1 MGGKNT
7 SSQRFMGGSSLP
19 GKIKTGSPSLPD
31 MDMPNSSLTGEVTA
45 GYSLTGEVGVSSSF
59 SLAEFYEAIADDVRI
74 GPTHI
79 CLYVALLNEW
89 DMACANEAIAMD
101 RNVLMKMDS
110 IPLERNAIMKKDSIP
125 LDRNVLMK
133 KDSIP
138 LDRNLLM
145 KNARISRRT
154 YHKCMRE
161 LHEYGYIR
169 YEPSS
174 NPFFRS
180 RVYLKRL

>member
-1 MGGKNT
+1 
-7 SSQRFMGGSSLP
+7 MGGSSVNLP
-19 GKIKTGSPSLPD
+19 
-31 MDMPNSSLTGEVTA
+31 
-45 GYSLTGEVGVSSSF
+45 
-59 SLAEFYEAIADDVRI
+59 EFYEAIADDVRI

-89 DMACANEAIAMD
+89 DKACATEAIEMD
-101 RNVLMKMDS
+101 RNVLMRM
-110 IPLERNAIMKKDSIP
+110 DSIP
-125 LDRNVLMK
+125 LDRNV
-133 KDSIP
+133 
-138 LDRNLLM
+138 LM

-174 NPFFRS
+174 NPFLRS

>member
-1 MGGKNT
+1 
-7 SSQRFMGGSSLP
+7 MGGSSVNLP
-19 GKIKTGSPSLPD
+19 
-31 MDMPNSSLTGEVTA
+31 
-45 GYSLTGEVGVSSSF
+45 
-59 SLAEFYEAIADDVRI
+59 EFYEAIANDVRI

-89 DMACANEAIAMD
+89 VMACANDAI
-101 RNVLMKMDS
+101 V
-110 IPLERNAIMKKDSIP
+110 PE
-125 LDRNVLMK
+125 RNVLMK

-138 LDRNLLM
+138 LDRNVLM

-174 NPFFRS
+174 NPCLRS

>member
-1 MGGKNT
+1 
-7 SSQRFMGGSSLP
+7 MGGSSVNLP
-19 GKIKTGSPSLPD
+19 
-31 MDMPNSSLTGEVTA
+31 
-45 GYSLTGEVGVSSSF
+45 
-59 SLAEFYEAIADDVRI
+59 EFYEAIADDVRI

-101 RNVLMKMDS
+101 RNVL
-110 IPLERNAIMKKDSIP
+110 RKKDSIP
-125 LDRNVLMK
+125 PDRNGVMKKDSLPLDRNV
-133 KDSIP
+133 
-138 LDRNLLM
+138 LM

-174 NPFFRS
+174 NPCLRS
-180 RVYLKRL
+180 RVYLRRL